1 MAVNFSIKG
10 VPEATAAR
18 LRERAERNHRSLQGE
33 LMAIIESAAQ
43 EQGQTADPGATAGA
57 KRGSRTIEEIAADL
71 LVRFPQPIRREPLA
85 VDILRADRDAR

>member
-33 LMAIIESAAQ
+33 LMAIIESAALGRDRV
-43 EQGQTADPGATAGA
+43 ERSTETDPP
-57 KRGSRTIEEIAADL
+57 RGLRTIEEIAAEHRL
-71 LVRFPQPIRREPLA
+71 RFPDPIRREPLA